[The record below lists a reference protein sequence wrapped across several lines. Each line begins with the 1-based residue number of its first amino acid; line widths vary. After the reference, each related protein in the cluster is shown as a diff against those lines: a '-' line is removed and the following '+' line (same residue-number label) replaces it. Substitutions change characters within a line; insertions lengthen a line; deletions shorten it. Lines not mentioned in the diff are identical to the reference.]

1 VLRDPAASAR
11 DHAYHAYPR
20 NRGADGEWL
29 GRAIRTSRHRL
40 VEWKK
45 IGAPKETAEFELYDY
60 AADPAETKN
69 LAAAQPEV
77 VTKLRGLLATHPEA
91 KAAVRR

>member
-1 VLRDPAASAR
+1 MR

-20 NRGADGEWL
+20 NRGTDGEWL

-45 IGAPKETAEFELYDY
+45 INAPAGTAELELYDY

-69 LAAAQPEV
+69 LAASQTDV
-77 VTKLRGLLATHPEA
+77 VAKLRELLARHPEA
-91 KAAVRR
+91 KLPVRR